1 MLRITPDEYGTRL
14 DRLKT
19 SVRNAELDL
28 FIVSAFDSIFYL
40 TGAGYEPLER
50 PFFLIVRPDSEPT
63 LLTPL
68 MDRDHLKMAHNVNA
82 DNVHSYRE
90 YPAPQGQGWPDRMV
104 DEIGTATSIGV
115 EPTLRQEMYEMLA
128 NYAPRMLPLVEDL
141 RLVKTATEI
150 LMIRRAAHYADMAVE
165 RLLAASY
172 YGASVA
178 EGFARTRSVLGPM
191 IRDVPDWDPL
201 MSSVLMASW
210 AAPRS
215 AQPHSIPELYDVLE
229 DGPHVALALTR
240 CNGYAA
246 ECERTYFTAP
256 PNDRSIAAFKAMTEA
271 RRLAFSFV
279 KPGMPCAELDA
290 RVNEFLS
297 AEGYGDEEQRLHR
310 TGHGFGL
317 GNHEAPWIAEGS
329 DQVLEENMVISIEPG
344 IYMAGF
350 GGIRH
355 SDTILVTGDG
365 YETLTGLPTDI
376 DFMTMKGMRPAA
388 RFKGW
393 LVRRALRIKE
403 KREASAAETAEQGS

>member
-1 MLRITPDEYGTRL
+1 MLRITPDEYSTRL

-19 SVRNAELDL
+19 SVRKAELDL

-50 PFFLIVRPDSEPT
+50 PFFLIVWPDGEPS

-68 MDRDHLKMAHNVNA
+68 MDRDHLKEKAHSINP

-90 YPAPQGQGWPDRMV
+90 YPAPQGQGWPDRLA
-104 DEIGTATSIGV
+104 DEIGTATTIGV
-115 EPTLRQEMYEMLA
+115 EPTMRQKIFVALASYE
-128 NYAPRMLPLVEDL
+128 PRMLPLVEDL
-141 RLVKTATEI
+141 RLVKTETEI
-150 LMIRRAAHYADMAVE
+150 RMIRRAAYYADMAVE
-165 RLLAASY
+165 RLLAVSY
-172 YGASVA
+172 FGASVA
-178 EGFARTRSVLGPM
+178 EGFAETRSVMGPM

-201 MSSVLMASW
+201 TSSVLMASW

-215 AQPHSIPELYDVLE
+215 AQPHSIPRLYDVLE

-256 PNDRSIAAFKAMTEA
+256 PDDRSIAVFKAIMEA
-271 RRLAFSFV
+271 RRLAFGFV
-279 KPGMPCAELDA
+279 KPGMRCTELDA

-297 AEGYGDEEQRLHR
+297 AEGYGGEEQRLHR

-355 SDTILVTGDG
+355 SDTILVTGEG
-365 YETLTGLPTDI
+365 YEVLTKLPTDI
-376 DFMTMKGMRPAA
+376 DSMTMKGTWPAA

-393 LVRRALRIKE
+393 LVRRALRINE
-403 KREASAAETAEQGS
+403 KREASAAVTR

>member
-1 MLRITPDEYGTRL
+1 MLRITREEYGTRL

-50 PFFLIVRPDSEPT
+50 PFFLIIRPDSEPS

-68 MDRDHLKMAHNVNA
+68 MDRDHLKKKAHNINP

-90 YPAPQGQGWPDRMV
+90 YPAPQGQGWPDRLA

-115 EPTLRQEMYEMLA
+115 EPTLTQEIFVVLASYE
-128 NYAPRMLPLVEDL
+128 PRMLPLVEDL

-150 LMIRRAAHYADMAVE
+150 RMIRRAAYYADMAVK

-172 YGASVA
+172 FGASVA
-178 EGFARTRSVLGPM
+178 EGFAETRSVMGRM
-191 IRDVPDWDPL
+191 IRDVLDWDPL
-201 MSSVLMASW
+201 TSSVLMASW
-210 AAPRS
+210 AAPHS
-215 AQPHSIPELYDVLE
+215 AQPHFIPRLYDLLY

-246 ECERTYFTAP
+246 ECERTYFTSP
-256 PNDRSIAAFKAMTEA
+256 PDDRSIAAFKAMMEA

-344 IYMAGF
+344 IYEDGF

-355 SDTILVTGDG
+355 SDTILVTRDG
-365 YETLTGLPTDI
+365 NEALTKSPTDI
-376 DFMTMKGMRPAA
+376 DSMTMKGMRPAV

-393 LVRRALRIKE
+393 MVRRALQI
-403 KREASAAETAEQGS
+403 EQRRRQAQIG

>member
-1 MLRITPDEYGTRL
+1 MLRITPDEYRIRL
-14 DRLKT
+14 DQLKT

-50 PFFLIVRPDSEPT
+50 PFFLIVRPDREPS

-68 MDRDHLKMAHNVNA
+68 MDRDHLREAHNIDP

-90 YPAPQGQGWPDRMV
+90 YPAPQGQGWPDQLA

-115 EPTLRQEMYEMLA
+115 EPSLTQEISAALVRYE
-128 NYAPRMLPLVEDL
+128 PHMLPLVEDL
-141 RLVKTATEI
+141 RLVKTSTEI
-150 LMIRRAAHYADMAVE
+150 LMIRRAADYADMAVK

-172 YGASVA
+172 FGASIA
-178 EGFARTRSVLGPM
+178 EGFAETRSVMRAM
-191 IRDVPDWDPL
+191 IQDVPDWDPL
-201 MSSVLMASW
+201 TSSVLMASW

-215 AQPHSIPELYDVLE
+215 AQPHSIPRLYDTLE
-229 DGPHVALALTR
+229 NGPHVALALTR

-246 ECERTYFTAP
+246 ECERTYFTSP
-256 PNDRSIAAFKAMTEA
+256 PDDRSIAAFKATMEA
-271 RRLAFSFV
+271 RRLAFSLV

-297 AEGYGDEEQRLHR
+297 AEGYGDGEQRLHR

-329 DQVLEENMVISIEPG
+329 DQVLEKNMVISIEPG
-344 IYMAGF
+344 IYADGF

-355 SDTILVTGDG
+355 SDTILVTRDG
-365 YETLTGLPTDI
+365 YEILTNSPTDI
-376 DFMTMKGMRPAA
+376 DSMTMKGRRPVA

-393 LVRRALRIKE
+393 MVRRALRIKE
-403 KREASAAETAEQGS
+403 KRKASSAITK

>member
-1 MLRITPDEYGTRL
+1 MLRIAPDEYGTRL

-50 PFFLIVRPDSEPT
+50 PFFLIVRPDGEPS
-63 LLTPL
+63 LLTPR
-68 MDRDHLKMAHNVNA
+68 MDRDHLKEKAHNISP

-90 YPAPQGQGWPDRMV
+90 YPAPQGQGWPDRLA

-115 EPTLRQEMYEMLA
+115 EPTLKQEIFVTLASYE
-128 NYAPRMLPLVEDL
+128 PRMLPLVEDL

-150 LMIRRAAHYADMAVE
+150 LMIRRAAGYADMAVE
-165 RLLAASY
+165 RLLAVSY
-172 YGASVA
+172 FGASVA
-178 EGFARTRSVLGPM
+178 EGFAETRSVMGPM

-201 MSSVLMASW
+201 TSSVLMASW
-210 AAPRS
+210 AAPYS
-215 AQPHSIPELYDVLE
+215 AQPHSIPRLYDVLE

-246 ECERTYFTAP
+246 ECERTYFTALP
-256 PNDRSIAAFKAMTEA
+256 DDRSIAAFKAMMEA
-271 RRLAFSFV
+271 RRLAFSLI
-279 KPGMPCAELDA
+279 KPGMACAELDL

-297 AEGYGDEEQRLHR
+297 AEEYGGEEQRLHR

-329 DQVLEENMVISIEPG
+329 DQVLEENMVISI
-344 IYMAGF
+344 
-350 GGIRH
+350 
-355 SDTILVTGDG
+355 
-365 YETLTGLPTDI
+365 
-376 DFMTMKGMRPAA
+376 
-388 RFKGW
+388 
-393 LVRRALRIKE
+393 
-403 KREASAAETAEQGS
+403 